1 MSTKYTV
8 TSPILNESTENA
20 LELIQEMKIDVHS
33 RSHIKGH
40 IYFLFDGDE
49 VVYIGRTTY
58 GIDRVYRHR
67 TEAGGY
73 KEFDSVTMLECELRE
88 LEEMERKWIR
98 RLKPRY
104 NKYHR

>member
-1 MSTKYTV
+1 MILSDSL
-8 TSPILNESTENA
+8 TSPILNESTDKA
-20 LELIQEMKIDVHS
+20 LALIQEMKIDVHS
-33 RSHIKGH
+33 RAHIKGH

-104 NKYHR
+104 NKYHK

>member
-1 MSTKYTV
+1 MAIEYTV
-8 TSPILNESTENA
+8 TSPILNDSTEDALSMINETKLCIHSNA
-20 LELIQEMKIDVHS
+20 
-33 RSHIKGH
+33 HIKGH

-49 VVYIGRTTY
+49 VVYVGRTTF

-73 KEFDSVTMLECELRE
+73 KKFDSVTMLACELRE
-88 LEEMERKWIR
+88 LEEMERKWIK
-98 RLKPRY
+98 RLQPRY